1 MSNLSNK
8 IINGIRT
15 VAGKNNLPL
24 HEPRFD
30 EVEIKN
36 LQKCIDSSYVST
48 VGKYVNILEEIRLQ
62 TRSELVKSLKNGNT
76 IRAH

>member
-15 VAGKNNLPL
+15 VAGKKNLPL

-30 EVEIKN
+30 ENEIKN

-48 VGKYVNILEEIRLQ
+48 VGKYVNIFE
-62 TRSELVKSLKNGNT
+62 KNISDFMHSNSFSPFV
-76 IRAH
+76 IF